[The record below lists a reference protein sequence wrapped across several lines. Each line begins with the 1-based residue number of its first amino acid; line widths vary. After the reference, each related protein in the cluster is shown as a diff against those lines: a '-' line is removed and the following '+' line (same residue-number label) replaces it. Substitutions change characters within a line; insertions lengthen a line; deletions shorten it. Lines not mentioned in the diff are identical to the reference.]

1 MAFQIAL
8 TGKQQRSKVRFSAQ
22 QQLEV
27 ELAANGPLGV
37 DDYSVAGMPIV
48 AERNVVLIAVAAAQ
62 TYTVVI
68 KGRSFAFVATGLDTV
83 TTIRDGLDALIGA
96 AAAALG
102 ISITD
107 SGVDSSIIQS
117 LTPGV
122 RLAMSVTAS
131 VTPANIT
138 LTLGMSTLTAIPLGI
153 VAKEPGRFLLRAPAA
168 LTMDLDLVVTG

>member
-8 TGKQQRSKVRFSAQ
+8 TGKQQRSKVSFSSQ
-22 QQLEV
+22 QELEV
-27 ELAANGPLGV
+27 QLAPNGPLGV
-37 DDYSVAGMPIV
+37 NDYTVAGMPIV
-48 AERNVVLIAVAAAQ
+48 AERNIVTIATAAAQ
-62 TYTVVI
+62 TYTVTI
-68 KGRSFAFVATGLDTV
+68 KGRSFAYVANGLDTV
-83 TTIRDGLDALIGA
+83 TTIRDGLDALIAA

-107 SGVDSSIIQS
+107 SGADASIIQS

-122 RLAMSVTAS
+122 RLSVAVTAS

-138 LTLGMSTLTAIPLGI
+138 LALGLATLTAIPLAI

-168 LTMDLDLVVTG
+168 LTMDLDLVVVG